1 MLIRILLLLTAVVF
15 GFFFPGIFGA
25 VVFALLLILVVNGL
39 KVKSYNL
46 KRVAVSFILSF
57 IAGFGLM
64 WFFGLMGANEILYQ
78 RVDALKAEL
87 IQMGH
92 HPKWFIISQRRNEVY
107 NGWLS
112 NSVDDSKHLEGKAI
126 DLYIIDIN
134 GDNQYDRED
143 FKLIERAHNNIQKR
157 ENAHIGDVFDYL
169 KKGFFARRMVH
180 VQLN

>member
-1 MLIRILLLLTAVVF
+1 MLIRILLSFAAIVF

-25 VVFALLLILVVNGL
+25 VVFALLLIVAVNGFN
-39 KVKSYNL
+39 VKSYKT
-46 KRVAVSFILSF
+46 KRVALSFILLF

-64 WFFGLMGANEILYQ
+64 WFCGLMGANEILHQ

-92 HPKWFIISQRRNEVY
+92 RPQWLIISQKRNVFF
-107 NGWLS
+107 NSWLDY
-112 NSVDDSKHLEGKAI
+112 SVDDSKHLEGKAI